1 MSDLTVD
8 DIRRRRDA
16 LDERI
21 LAAGGDPDTVDIL
34 AVTKTFPADVARTA
48 VAAGLEQLGENYAQ
62 EVLEKA
68 PLVDGA
74 SWHFIGGLQRNK
86 VRKIAPWISL
96 WQTVDR
102 VDLALE
108 IAKRAPGA
116 RVLIQMNTTGEP
128 QKSGCE
134 PRELDALVDAAVAA
148 GLDVVGLMTV
158 GPTGGGDPQP
168 GFALLRSH
176 VDRLG
181 LRVCSMGMSGD
192 LEAAVAEGSTMV
204 RVGTALFGPRP
215 PRAAE

>member
-1 MSDLTVD
+1 MRST
-8 DIRRRRDA
+8 RDP
-16 LDERI
+16 
-21 LAAGGDPDTVDIL
+21 AAGGDPDTVDIL

-108 IAKRAPGA
+108 IAKRAPG
-116 RVLIQMNTTGEP
+116 P
-128 QKSGCE
+128 GC
-134 PRELDALVDAAVAA
+134 
-148 GLDVVGLMTV
+148 
-158 GPTGGGDPQP
+158 
-168 GFALLRSH
+168 
-176 VDRLG
+176 
-181 LRVCSMGMSGD
+181 
-192 LEAAVAEGSTMV
+192 
-204 RVGTALFGPRP
+204 
-215 PRAAE
+215 